1 MAELPPAPWE
11 TIPDAYNGKEE
22 LWGYFH
28 GIRGLEVDFSG
39 REVGKE
45 AEFIVAMRNALPQL
59 LDAAT
64 PRTVVLPQR
73 WTHKTG
79 VDERGPGFNP
89 WEQAELGFWMRSNDV
104 LAMLAAAGIGVK
116 P

>member
-1 MAELPPAPWE
+1 MI
-11 TIPDAYNGKEE
+11 TTEE
-22 LWGYFH
+22 IAAL
-28 GIRGLEVDFSG
+28 RKALS
-39 REVGKE
+39 
-45 AEFIVAMRNALPQL
+45 ALPQL

-79 VDERGPGFNP
+79 VGERGPGFNP

-104 LAMLAAAGIGVK
+104 LAMLAAAGIGVSHE
-116 P
+116 